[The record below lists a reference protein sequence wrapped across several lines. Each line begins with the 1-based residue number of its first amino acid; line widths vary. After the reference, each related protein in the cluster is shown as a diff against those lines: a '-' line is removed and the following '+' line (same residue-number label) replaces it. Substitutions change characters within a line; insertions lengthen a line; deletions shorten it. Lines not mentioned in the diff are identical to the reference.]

1 MLTLLSIKR
10 NIQIYYRQSVSLK
23 EQYDINLSL
32 EDIKQ
37 IVSSKEGDDLLYLP
51 YELELQQIMRILALT
66 SIPIEVNM
74 EIYFYVLECEGIY
87 DWNIQS

>member
-10 NIQIYYRQSVSLK
+10 NIQIYYRQSIGLK